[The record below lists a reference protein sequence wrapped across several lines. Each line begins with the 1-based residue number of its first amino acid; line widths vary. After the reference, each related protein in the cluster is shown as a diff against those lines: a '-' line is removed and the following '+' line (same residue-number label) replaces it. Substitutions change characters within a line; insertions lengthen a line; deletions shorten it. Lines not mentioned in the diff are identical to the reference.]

1 MRKGL
6 QDLGF
11 SFGSRIITIVTAL
24 VVQICLA
31 WFLGP
36 SGRGAYAVCVLF
48 SGLLGIIFFMGGE
61 LAGVYFV
68 SSRRFNLS
76 EGVIYSLIYGGIG
89 SSLAILAGLI
99 LMRFPLTFFEKA
111 DPPEL
116 YLALLSIPGYLF
128 FLVFSQLFT
137 AIGQFA
143 WYSAVT
149 LLRGVLLLAFTAL
162 FLWGLSAGTPGAIL
176 AIIASDL
183 VIVIFCLWVFRRRF
197 SIRGVRPRLQSLLAM
212 LHYGARYSL
221 GVISNQFNFRIGTL
235 ILAFYATREEIG
247 IYALAVGLTVQ
258 MQILPDAV
266 KTALIPRSAGDDSG
280 RKTLVTQCARLTALA
295 SCLFLGVFLFLADPL
310 LGLLFPG
317 AFSPAVPLIRILAFG
332 FFIRTLGK
340 ALEPY
345 LIGRNRP
352 GLISIAVAVG
362 MAVNIGF
369 LFLLLPHWGLP
380 GAAWSVVF
388 NYLVSSAILIVSFNR
403 LSGLGGGEV
412 WRPRRDD
419 FDFLAGFKSR
429 TRVGGIPAR
438 KEDDQR

>member
-6 QDLGF
+6 KDLGF
-11 SFGSRIITIVTAL
+11 SFGARVITILSAL

-36 SGRGAYAVCVLF
+36 AGRGEYAVCVLF

-68 SSRRFNLS
+68 SSRRFSLS
-76 EGVIYSLIYGGIG
+76 EGVAYSLIYGGIG
-89 SSLAILAGLI
+89 SVLAILAGLI
-99 LMRFPLTFFEKA
+99 LMRFPLTIFEKA
-111 DPPEL
+111 DQPEL

-143 WYSAVT
+143 WYSIIT
-149 LLRGVLLLAFTAL
+149 LLRGFCLLLFTVL
-162 FLWGLSAGTPGAIL
+162 FLWVLNAGTAGAIL

-183 VIVIFCLWVFRRRF
+183 LVVTVCLALFRRKF
-197 SIRGVRPRLQSLLAM
+197 SLRAIRPRLKPLLEM
-212 LHYGARYSL
+212 LNYGARYSV

-235 ILAFYATREEIG
+235 ILAFFATREEIG

-266 KTALIPRSAGDDSG
+266 KTALIPRSSEDEAG
-280 RKTLVTQCARLTALA
+280 KNILVAQCARLTALA
-295 SCLFLGVFLFLADPL
+295 SCFFLLFFLLLADPFL
-310 LGLLFPG
+310 NLLFPG
-317 AFSPAVPLIRILAFG
+317 TFSSAVPLIRILAFG

-340 ALEPY
+340 SLEPY

-352 GLISIAVAVG
+352 GSISIAVAVG
-362 MAVNIGF
+362 MAINISALF
-369 LFLLLPHWGLP
+369 FLLDRLGLP
-380 GAAWSVVF
+380 GAAWSVVL
-388 NYLVSSAILIVSFNR
+388 NYLFSSAILIFIFSR
-403 LSGLGGGEV
+403 LSGMDWRVV
-412 WRPRRDD
+412 WTLRRDD
-419 FDFLAGFKSR
+419 FAFLSGIK
-429 TRVGGIPAR
+429 TRFLPR
-438 KEDDQR
+438 KTPDQAKNGK